1 MQVMLLCTR
10 LLTLKHVD
18 VYWRHVKIFV
28 QRELED
34 ALAKVCVKFDAH
46 CYDQVQEAYR
56 ILGKTQV

>member
-1 MQVMLLCTR
+1 MFCFV
-10 LLTLKHVD
+10 
-18 VYWRHVKIFV
+18 FV

>member
-1 MQVMLLCTR
+1 MYTYVR
-10 LLTLKHVD
+10 VF
-18 VYWRHVKIFV
+18 I

-56 ILGKTQV
+56 ILGKAQV